1 MDRGLD
7 NNCLTVS
14 IIKNKYRI
22 LIAGVPIIFLAVFY
36 FYPLIK
42 ILTLSFMPEGALQLT
57 ELKKLIS
64 TSFYIRT
71 LWFTTWQ
78 AALSTILTLIIALPG
93 AYVFARYR
101 FAGKNL
107 LQSFTAI
114 PFVLP
119 SVVVAAAFHA
129 LLGPKGIINS
139 GLMESLELTTPPIQL
154 NHTIWFILMAHVFYN
169 YTVILRIVGGAWSRL
184 QPSLAE
190 AAHMLG
196 ASPWKTFREI
206 TFPLLFPSICAASLL
221 VFIFCFSSFG
231 VILILG
237 GPRYATIEVEIYR
250 QAVHIFNLPMAAAL
264 SLIQICFT
272 FVFMWVYTWLQRRTT
287 FALYPESRRVTQKR
301 PFRRKDK
308 LIVGTNIIAMVL
320 LLGSPL
326 IALVLQSFLTEQ
338 GLSLVFYRAI
348 FENKAQSIFYIP
360 PVEAIFYSIG
370 FALIAL
376 VLSLFIGLFAA
387 TFLAQEKSR
396 ATSLLD
402 PLFMLPLAT
411 SAVTLGFGYI
421 IALDKPPLNLRTSIL
436 LVPLAHTLVAYP
448 FVVRSV
454 LPALRSIP
462 KNLRESAALLGA
474 SSLQVW
480 MKIVMP
486 IVRRAVI
493 VGAVFAFTI
502 SIGEFGATVF
512 IARPQTPTMPLA
524 IYRFLGQP
532 GALNYGQAMAMS
544 TLLMLVTA
552 LGFVLLERIRSG
564 QEGEF

>member
-1 MDRGLD
+1 MD
-7 NNCLTVS
+7 NNCLAVRTLR
-14 IIKNKYRI
+14 NNYRI
-22 LIAGVPIIFLAVFY
+22 FIAGVPLIFLAIFY

-42 ILTLSFMPEGALQLT
+42 IFTLSFMPEGFLDLGG
-57 ELKKLIS
+57 LKKLIS

-71 LWFTTWQ
+71 LWFTIWQ
-78 AALSTILTLIIALPG
+78 AALSTVLTLIIALPG

-107 LQSFTAI
+107 LQSLTAI

-129 LLGPKGIINS
+129 LLGPNGVMNTW
-139 GLMESLELTTPPIQL
+139 LMDSFNLAAPPIQL

-169 YTVILRIVGGAWSRL
+169 YTVVIRIVGGAWSRL
-184 QPSLAE
+184 QPSLSE

-196 ASPWKTFREI
+196 ASNWKTFREI

-287 FALYPESRRVTQKR
+287 FALYPESRRITQKT
-301 PFRRKDK
+301 PSTRKDRI
-308 LIVGTNIIAMVL
+308 IVGANIISIVI

-326 IALVLQSFLTEQ
+326 IALVVQSFFTEQ
-338 GLSLVFYRAI
+338 GFSLVYYRSI
-348 FENKAQSIFYIP
+348 FENTAQSIFYIP
-360 PVEAIFYSIG
+360 PVKAIAYSIG

-376 VLSLFIGLFAA
+376 AGSLIIGLCAA
-387 TFLAQEKSR
+387 TFLAQEKKSR
-396 ATSLLD
+396 AVSLLD

-474 SSLQVW
+474 SSFQVW
-480 MKIVMP
+480 MNIVMP
-486 IVRRAVI
+486 IVRRSII

-512 IARPQTPTMPLA
+512 IARPQTPTIPLA

-552 LGFVLLERIRSG
+552 LGFLLLEKIRSG
-564 QEGEF
+564 HEEAEF

>member
-1 MDRGLD
+1 MDRCLD
-7 NNCLTVS
+7 NNCVAVS
-14 IIKNKYRI
+14 IIRNRYRI
-22 LIAGVPIIFLAVFY
+22 LIAGVPLMFLAVFY

-42 ILTLSFMPEGALQLT
+42 IFTLSFMPEGIPDLGG
-57 ELKKLIS
+57 LKKLIS
-64 TSFYIRT
+64 TSYYIRT

-101 FAGKNL
+101 FAGKKL
-107 LQSFTAI
+107 FQSFTAI

-129 LLGPKGIINS
+129 FLGPNGIMNS
-139 GLMESLELTTPPIQL
+139 WLMDSFELATPPIRL

-169 YTVILRIVGGAWSRL
+169 YTVILRIVGNAWSRL
-184 QPSLAE
+184 QPSLSE

-196 ASPWKTFREI
+196 ASNWKTFREI

-287 FALYPESRRVTQKR
+287 VALYPESSRITQKK
-301 PFRRKDK
+301 PTSRKDRI
-308 LIVGTNIIAMVL
+308 IVGTNITAMVI

-326 IALVLQSFLTEQ
+326 IALVVQSFLTEQ
-338 GLSLVFYRAI
+338 GFSLVYYRAI
-348 FENKAQSIFYIP
+348 FLNKAQSIFYIP
-360 PVEAIFYSIG
+360 PVEAIAYSMG

-376 VLSLFIGLFAA
+376 VGSLIIGLFAA
-387 TFLAQEKSR
+387 TFLASEKSR
-396 ATSLLD
+396 AVSLLD

-462 KNLRESAALLGA
+462 KNLLESAALLGA

-480 MKIVMP
+480 LHIVMP

-493 VGAVFAFTI
+493 VGAVFSFTI

-512 IARPQTPTMPLA
+512 IARPQTPTIPLA

-532 GALNYGQAMAMS
+532 GTLNYGQAMAMS

-552 LGFVLLERIRSG
+552 LGFLLLEKIRSG
-564 QEGEF
+564 REGEF

>member
-1 MDRGLD
+1 MDRVLD
-7 NNCLTVS
+7 NNCPAVNRST
-14 IIKNKYRI
+14 NRYRI
-22 LIAGVPIIFLAVFY
+22 GIAGVPLIFLAVFY

-42 ILTLSFMPEGALQLT
+42 IFTLSFMPEGVPELG

-78 AALSTILTLIIALPG
+78 AAISTILTLIVALPG

-101 FAGKNL
+101 FVGKNL

-129 LLGPKGIINS
+129 LLGPNGIVNS
-139 GLMESLELTTPPIQL
+139 WLMDSFDLTVPPIRL

-169 YTVILRIVGGAWSRL
+169 YTVIIRIVGGAWSRL
-184 QPSLAE
+184 QPSLSE
-190 AAHMLG
+190 AARMLG
-196 ASPWKTFREI
+196 ASSWKTFREI

-264 SLIQICFT
+264 SLVQICFT

-287 FALYPESRRVTQKR
+287 FALYPESRKVTQRK
-301 PFRRKDK
+301 PSTRKDRI
-308 LIVGTNIIAMVL
+308 IVGTNIIAMAV

-326 IALVLQSFLTEQ
+326 AALVAQSVSTQQ
-338 GLSLVFYRAI
+338 GFSLIYYRAL
-348 FENKAQSIFYIP
+348 FQNPEQSIFYIP
-360 PVEAIFYSIG
+360 PVEAIAYSIG
-370 FALIAL
+370 FALTAL
-376 VLSLFIGLFAA
+376 ALSLIIGLCAA
-387 TFLAQEKSR
+387 TFLAQNKSR
-396 ATSLLD
+396 AASLLD

-421 IALDKPPLNLRTSIL
+421 IALDKPPLNLRTSIM
-436 LVPLAHTLVAYP
+436 LVPLAHALVAYP

-462 KNLRESAALLGA
+462 ANLRESAAMLGA
-474 SSLQVW
+474 SSLQTW
-480 MKIVMP
+480 MHVVMP
-486 IVRRAVI
+486 IVRRSVI

-512 IARPQTPTMPLA
+512 VARPQTPTMPLA

-544 TLLMLVTA
+544 TVLMLATA
-552 LGFVLLERIRSG
+552 LGFLLLERIRSG

>member
-1 MDRGLD
+1 MDRVLD
-7 NNCLTVS
+7 NNCFAVS
-14 IIKNKYRI
+14 SIRNKYRI
-22 LIAGVPIIFLAVFY
+22 LIAGVPLMFLAVFY

-42 ILTLSFMPEGALQLT
+42 IFTLSFMPEGIPDLG

-64 TSFYIRT
+64 TSFYVRT

-129 LLGPKGIINS
+129 LLGPNGIMNS
-139 GLMESLELTTPPIQL
+139 WLMGTFELATPPIQL

-184 QPSLAE
+184 QPSLTE

-196 ASPWKTFREI
+196 ASGWKTFREI
-206 TFPLLFPSICAASLL
+206 TLPLLFPSICAASLL

-287 FALYPESRRVTQKR
+287 FALYPESHRITQKM
-301 PFRRKDK
+301 PSTRKDRI
-308 LIVGTNIIAMVL
+308 IVGANIAAMVI

-326 IALVLQSFLTEQ
+326 MALVVQSFSTKQ
-338 GLSLVFYRAI
+338 GFSLVYYRAL
-348 FENKAQSIFYIP
+348 FENPAQSIFYIP
-360 PVEAIFYSIG
+360 PVEAIAYSIG

-376 VLSLFIGLFAA
+376 VLSLTIGLFAA

-396 ATSLLD
+396 AASLLD

-462 KNLRESAALLGA
+462 KNLRESATLLGA

-480 MKIVMP
+480 LNIVMP

-552 LGFVLLERIRSG
+552 MGFLLLEKIRSG
-564 QEGEF
+564 PEGEF